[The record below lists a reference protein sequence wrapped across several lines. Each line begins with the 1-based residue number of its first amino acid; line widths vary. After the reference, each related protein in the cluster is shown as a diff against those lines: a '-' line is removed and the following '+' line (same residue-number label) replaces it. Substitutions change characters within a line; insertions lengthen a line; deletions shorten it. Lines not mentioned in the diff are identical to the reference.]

1 MHEQHD
7 DPRVG
12 LVFVGFSPP
21 ERQAALARHLRW
33 PGRVLADE
41 PRALYALL
49 QVKRAPLWRVYSPGT
64 LLTYAREL
72 LRPKRSVVL
81 RGSGEDT
88 RQLGA
93 DAVVVDGVVTRI
105 WRPRSPDDRV
115 DPAEVLAAA
124 TALAADR

>member
-21 ERQAALARHLRW
+21 ERLAALARHLRW

-41 PRALYALL
+41 PRSLYELL

-64 LLTYAREL
+64 LLTYARA
-72 LRPKRSVVL
+72 LRPKRAGVL
-81 RGSGEDT
+81 RGSSEDT

-105 WRPRSPDDRV
+105 WRPRSPNDRV

-124 TALAADR
+124 TALADQ